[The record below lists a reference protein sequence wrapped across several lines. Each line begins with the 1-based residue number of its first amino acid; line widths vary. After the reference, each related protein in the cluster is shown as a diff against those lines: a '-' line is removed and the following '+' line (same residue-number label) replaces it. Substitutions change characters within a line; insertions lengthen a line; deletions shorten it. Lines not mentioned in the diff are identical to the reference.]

1 MKSVKSLSKAFP
13 AVFAALIF
21 SVSGA
26 QALEL
31 GVPFGF
37 GGNTTFGA
45 AGGGDWGSD
54 VGLRIH
60 FSGMF
65 ALQPAVSLGAIGGNA
80 NIGVNVDALFY
91 LFESNG
97 IREYL
102 GANAGFNIADDD
114 NFRLGG
120 IFGLQHPLTDAV
132 DLFGQV
138 GFGLRFN
145 PERFYTVNTQLGV
158 IFYIAK

>member
-1 MKSVKSLSKAFP
+1 VKILKKASKIFP
-13 AVFAALIF
+13 ALFAALTI
-21 SVSGA
+21 SASGA
-26 QALEL
+26 HAIGL

-45 AGGGDWGSD
+45 AGGGSWGSD
-54 VGLRIH
+54 IGLRMH
-60 FSGMF
+60 FSDML
-65 ALQPAVSLGAIGGNA
+65 ALQPTVSLGLSDGNT
-80 NIGVNVDALFY
+80 NVGLNFDLLFY

-102 GANAGFNIADDD
+102 GANVGLNLADDA

-120 IFGLQHPLTDAV
+120 IFGLQHPLTDAA

-138 GFGLRFN
+138 GFGIRFD
-145 PERFYTVNTQLGV
+145 PGRFYTVNTQLGV